1 MTQHTDQRGGRAI
14 LLLIAGLPVTMI
26 LAATWLWY
34 FVERGDIDIVGALGT
49 ANSGEILSNPANI
62 RSRSFTATD
71 GSETSL
77 NALER
82 KWTFM
87 VVNSGEICDATC
99 SELLYLTRQIR
110 IAIGRDFHRIQ
121 RVMMVDLP
129 ADTIRIQTSTGA
141 ESAQERIE
149 GGAVTEAI
157 DNASTIAAAGETP
170 LLDAIESEHPDVSV
184 WQAGSEPVVPE
195 RHAADSAWY
204 LVDPSGWVMMRYSS
218 EVNYKDVI
226 GDLKFLLKNSG
237 G

>member
-1 MTQHTDQRGGRAI
+1 MPQHTDQRGGRAI

-49 ANSGEILSNPANI
+49 ANSGEILGNPANI
-62 RSRSFTATD
+62 RSRSFTASD

-77 NALER
+77 DALER

-226 GDLKFLLKNSG
+226 GGRNFLLKNTG

>member
-62 RSRSFTATD
+62 RSRSFTASD
-71 GSETSL
+71 GSYTSL
-77 NALER
+77 DALEP

-87 VVNSGEICDATC
+87 VVNSGETCDATC

-129 ADTIRIQTSTGA
+129 ADSIRIPTSTGA

-184 WQAGSEPVVPE
+184 WQAGSDPVVPE
-195 RHAADSAWY
+195 RNAAESAWY

>member
-49 ANSGEILSNPANI
+49 ANSGDILSNPANI
-62 RSRSFTATD
+62 LSRSFTASD

-77 NALER
+77 DALER

-218 EVNYKDVI
+218 DVNYKDVI

>member
-49 ANSGEILSNPANI
+49 ANSGEILSNPVNI
-62 RSRSFTATD
+62 RSRSFTASD

-77 NALER
+77 DVLEP

-87 VVNSGEICDATC
+87 VINSGETCDATC

-129 ADTIRIQTSTGA
+129 ADSIRIPTSTGA

-149 GGAVTEAI
+149 RGAVTEAI

>member
-1 MTQHTDQRGGRAI
+1 
-14 LLLIAGLPVTMI
+14 
-26 LAATWLWY
+26 
-34 FVERGDIDIVGALGT
+34 
-49 ANSGEILSNPANI
+49 
-62 RSRSFTATD
+62 
-71 GSETSL
+71 
-77 NALER
+77 
-82 KWTFM
+82 M

-141 ESAQERIE
+141 EGAQERIE

-157 DNASTIAAAGETP
+157 DNASIIAAAGETP

>member
-34 FVERGDIDIVGALGT
+34 FVERGDIDILGALGT

-129 ADTIRIQTSTGA
+129 ADSIRIPTSTGA

-149 GGAVTEAI
+149 RGAVTEAI

>member
-1 MTQHTDQRGGRAI
+1 M
-14 LLLIAGLPVTMI
+14 LLIAGLPVTMI

-62 RSRSFTATD
+62 RSRSFTASD

-77 NALER
+77 DALEP